1 MGGVV
6 LTELL
11 LRSLGE
17 IAKEWAEKVG
27 VEEPTL
33 TFNLL
38 LSKTTNNE
46 TSLICYVFV
55 TKMI

>member
-11 LRSLGE
+11 LRSLGQ
-17 IAKEWAEKVG
+17 IAKEWRKLVAPELA
-27 VEEPTL
+27 TL

-38 LSKTTNNE
+38 LSETTN
-46 TSLICYVFV
+46 
-55 TKMI
+55 K